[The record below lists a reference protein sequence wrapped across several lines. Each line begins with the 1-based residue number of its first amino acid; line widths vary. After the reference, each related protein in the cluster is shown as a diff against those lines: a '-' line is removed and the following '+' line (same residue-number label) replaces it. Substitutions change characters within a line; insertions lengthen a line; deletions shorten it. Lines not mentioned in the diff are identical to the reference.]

1 MENINFKLK
10 WYRILKKFP
19 ATIRHNVMD
28 AIMEFLD
35 SGTIPVNLDIPE
47 AIAFEFIKAEIEED
61 QATPKPES
69 DNAAAAQAPHM
80 GSDVVHSQ
88 DSMNIEGQLS
98 RHPDE
103 NRDQSKVKPIAAHKT
118 FSSSG
123 RRRKAKSLKSKSPKP
138 KHKLRLVLKLSSRY
152 RPYPRGPTPQKRP
165 CCARIFVI
173 FKKLATFAIRFY
185 PQRSRLGFCGREL

>member
-1 MENINFKLK
+1 MQHNHQLILYNTPMENINFKLK

-35 SGTIPVNLDIPE
+35 SGAIPVNLDIPE
-47 AIAFEFIKAEIEED
+47 AIAFEFIKAEIEEH

-69 DNAAAAQAPHM
+69 DNAAAAQPPHM

-103 NRDQSKVKPIAAHKT
+103 NRDQSNVKPLAAHKT
-118 FSSSG
+118 FPSSG
-123 RRRKAKSLKSKSPKP
+123 RRRKANSPKSKSPKP
-138 KHKLRLVLKLSSRY
+138 RHKLRLVLKLSSRY

-173 FKKLATFAIRFY
+173 FKKLATFAT
-185 PQRSRLGFCGREL
+185 